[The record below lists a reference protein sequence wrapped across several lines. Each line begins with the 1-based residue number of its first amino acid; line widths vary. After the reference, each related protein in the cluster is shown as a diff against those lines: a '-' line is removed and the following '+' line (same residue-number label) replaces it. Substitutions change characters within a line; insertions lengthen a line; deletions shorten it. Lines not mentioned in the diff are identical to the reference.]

1 MSRFVYLH
9 GFASGPG
16 SKKAGFFRERFAEL
30 GIGLEVPDLA
40 ERDFGR
46 LTITGQLRVVERVS
60 GGEPVTLIG
69 SSMGGYLAA
78 LYAARHVEVQRLV
91 LMAPAFC
98 FLKRWTGT
106 LGPAALE
113 KWRASGSLEVFH
125 YGEGRPVPLG
135 YQLIEDA
142 DQYEDYPDVSQ
153 PALIF
158 HGKNDAAVPVEYSEA
173 FAKQH
178 TQVKLH
184 VLNSDH
190 ELLNVLDYM
199 WIETSAFL
207 F

>member
-1 MSRFVYLH
+1 MSRFIYLH

-16 SKKAGFFRERFAEL
+16 SKKAAFFRTRFAEL

-40 ERDFGR
+40 EGDFAG
-46 LTITGQLRVVERVS
+46 LTLTGQLRVIERVS
-60 GGEPVTLIG
+60 RSEPVTLIG

-78 LYAARHVEVQRLV
+78 LYAARHPEVERIV

-98 FLKRWTGT
+98 FLKRWIATV
-106 LGPAALE
+106 GPAALE
-113 KWRASGSLEVFH
+113 RWRGSGSLEVFN
-125 YGEGRPVPLG
+125 YAEGRQVPLG

-142 DQYEDYPDVSQ
+142 AQYEDYPDVGQ

-158 HGKNDAAVPVEYSEA
+158 HGEKDAAVPVEYSQE

-178 TQVKLH
+178 AQVRLH

-190 ELLNVLDYM
+190 ELLNVLDDM
-199 WIETSAFL
+199 WMETSAFL

>member
-1 MSRFVYLH
+1 M
-9 GFASGPG
+9 
-16 SKKAGFFRERFAEL
+16 
-30 GIGLEVPDLA
+30 
-40 ERDFGR
+40 
-46 LTITGQLRVVERVS
+46 
-60 GGEPVTLIG
+60 
-69 SSMGGYLAA
+69 
-78 LYAARHVEVQRLV
+78 
-91 LMAPAFC
+91 
-98 FLKRWTGT
+98 
-106 LGPAALE
+106 
-113 KWRASGSLEVFH
+113 
-125 YGEGRPVPLG
+125 PLG

>member
-1 MSRFVYLH
+1 VSRFVYLH

-40 ERDFGR
+40 EGNFRG
-46 LTITGQLRVVERVS
+46 LTITGQLRVVERVNR
-60 GGEPVTLIG
+60 GEPVTLIG

-78 LYAARHVEVQRLV
+78 LYAARHAEVQRIV

-98 FLKRWTGT
+98 FLKRWTAT

-113 KWRASGSLEVFH
+113 KWRESESLEVFH
-125 YGEGRPVPLG
+125 YGEGRSTPLG

-142 DQYEDYPDVSQ
+142 GQYEDYPDVSQ
-153 PALIF
+153 PVLIF
-158 HGKNDAAVPVEYSEA
+158 HGKNDAAVPVEFSEEFSRKHPQA
-173 FAKQH
+173 
-178 TQVKLH
+178 KLH
-184 VLNSDH
+184 VFDSDH
-190 ELLNVLDYM
+190 ELLNVLDDM
-199 WIETSAFL
+199 WMETNAFL

>member
-16 SKKAGFFRERFAEL
+16 SKKARFFRARFAEL

-40 ERDFGR
+40 GGDFQG
-46 LTITGQLRVVERVS
+46 LTITGQLGVIEHLSR
-60 GGEPVTLIG
+60 GGPVTLIG

-78 LYAARHVEVQRLV
+78 LYAARHTEVERLV

-113 KWRASGSLEVFH
+113 WWRASGSLEVFH
-125 YGEGRPVPLG
+125 YGVGRAVPLG

-142 DQYEDYPDVSQ
+142 GQYEDYPDVSQ
-153 PALIF
+153 PVLIF
-158 HGKNDAAVPVEYSEA
+158 HGKNDGAVPVEYSEE
-173 FAKQH
+173 FAKRH
-178 TQVKLH
+178 PRAKLH
-184 VLNSDH
+184 LLNSDH
-190 ELLNVLDYM
+190 ELLNVLDDM
-199 WIETSAFL
+199 WMETSAFL

>member
-1 MSRFVYLH
+1 VSRFVYLH

-16 SKKAGFFRERFAEL
+16 SKKAGFFRQRFAEL

-40 ERDFGR
+40 EGDFGG
-46 LTITGQLRVVERVS
+46 LTITGQLRVIERMS
-60 GGEPVTLIG
+60 AGEPVTLIG

-78 LYAARHVEVQRLV
+78 LYAARQIEVQRLV

-98 FLKRWTGT
+98 FLKRWTAT
-106 LGPAALE
+106 LGPAALK

-125 YGEGRPVPLG
+125 YGQGRTVPLG

-142 DQYEDYPDVSQ
+142 EQYEEYPDVSQ
-153 PALIF
+153 PVLIF
-158 HGKNDAAVPVEYSEA
+158 HGKNDASVPVEYSEE
-173 FAKQH
+173 FAKRH
-178 TQVKLH
+178 PQVKLH

-190 ELLNVLDYM
+190 ELLNVLDDM
-199 WIETSAFL
+199 WMETSAFL